1 MSRRANR
8 TMDSVLLEALIR
20 WLHIAGVVIWM
31 GHNWHNVVT
40 TPRYRGVLPGDPPEN
55 IKDVFA
61 SASKREH
68 GIFRYASLI
77 VLATGLVMLWR
88 RDGLA
93 EALLLSG
100 PSATLGAGIW
110 LGLLMTVNLWFVM
123 WPHQKKVLGFVPAS
137 VDERLRC
144 SRITFRASR
153 TNTVLSVPAMFLMV
167 AGAHGAQLIG

>member
-1 MSRRANR
+1 
-8 TMDSVLLEALIR
+8 MDSALLDAFVR
-20 WLHIAGVVIWM
+20 WLHIAGVVVWM

-40 TPRYRGVLPGDPPEN
+40 TPRYLSVLPGDPAEN
-55 IKDVFA
+55 IKDVFI

-77 VLATGLVMLWR
+77 VLASGILMLWQR
-88 RDGLA
+88 NLLA
-93 EALLLSG
+93 DALLLSG
-100 PSATLGAGIW
+100 PAATLGAGIW
-110 LGLLMTVNLWFVM
+110 LGLLMTLNLWFVM

-144 SRITFRASR
+144 SKITFRASR
-153 TNTVLSVPAMFLMV
+153 TNTVLSVPTMFLMV